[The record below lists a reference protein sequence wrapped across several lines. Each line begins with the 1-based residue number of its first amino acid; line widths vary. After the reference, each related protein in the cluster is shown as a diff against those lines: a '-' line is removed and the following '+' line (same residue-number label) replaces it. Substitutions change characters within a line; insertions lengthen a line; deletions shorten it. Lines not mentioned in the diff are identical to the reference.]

1 MSAAAGYTGA
11 MGNSGGKMFIRADG
25 AGRSPEEF
33 MLRMLRS
40 FPGPIAA
47 AREPFPDARPL
58 FGGEGENGRGFAV
71 NVTYVGSDGRH
82 LLVRT
87 KAAPLPID
95 PDSAPPFVTVDTLW
109 NAVGI
114 YRQSRPMPGERS
126 PGEPPRT
133 QVSVL
138 IDGIAV
144 HGSRVDYPDCS
155 GVELDWNGQTVQC
168 VGEAEDV
175 QNLSLRTADETD
187 FAAFVRG
194 PRPS

>member
-1 MSAAAGYTGA
+1 MAGG
-11 MGNSGGKMFIRADG
+11 SGIGRMFIRGDG

-33 MLRMLRS
+33 MLRELRS

-47 AREPFPDARPL
+47 ACDPFPGAHTL
-58 FGGEGENGRGFAV
+58 CGGEGEGGRGFAV

-95 PDSAPPFVTVDTLW
+95 PDYPPPFVTVDTLR
-109 NAVGI
+109 NAFGI
-114 YRQSRPMPGERS
+114 YHQRHPGLGERS
-126 PGEPPRT
+126 PGEPPRIP
-133 QVSVL
+133 VSVL
-138 IDGIAV
+138 IDGVAV
-144 HGSRVDYPDCS
+144 HGFQVHYPGCS

-168 VGEAEDV
+168 VGEAGDV
-175 QNLSLRTADETD
+175 EELSLRTADETD

-194 PRPS
+194 TRPS

>member
-1 MSAAAGYTGA
+1 
-11 MGNSGGKMFIRADG
+11 MFIKDG

-33 MLRMLRS
+33 VLRMLRELRA

-47 AREPFPDARPL
+47 ASDPFLGAHTL
-58 FGGEGENGRGFAV
+58 CGGEGEGGRGFAV

-95 PDSAPPFVTVDTLW
+95 PEYPPPFVTVDTLG
-109 NAVGI
+109 NAFAI
-114 YRQSRPMPGERS
+114 YRQGRGTLGTQS
-126 PGEPPRT
+126 PVEPPRT
-133 QVSVL
+133 PVSVL
-138 IDGIAV
+138 IDGVAV
-144 HGSRVDYPDCS
+144 HGFRVDYPDCA

-168 VGEAEDV
+168 VGEAGDLRE
-175 QNLSLRTADETD
+175 LALRTADEAD